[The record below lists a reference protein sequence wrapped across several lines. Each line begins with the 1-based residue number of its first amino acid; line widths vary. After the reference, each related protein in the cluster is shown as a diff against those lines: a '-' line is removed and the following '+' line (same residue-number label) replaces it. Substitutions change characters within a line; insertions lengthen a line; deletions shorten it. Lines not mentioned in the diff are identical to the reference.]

1 MNFGATEIVIIV
13 FIVLLLFGGKRIPGL
28 MRSIGASITSFK
40 KGIDE
45 SKQSDSN
52 DASSKE

>member
-1 MNFGATEIVIIV
+1 MNFGATEILIIV

-28 MRSIGASITSFK
+28 MRSIGASISSFK

-45 SKQSDSN
+45 SKQS
-52 DASSKE
+52 ASENGSPKE